1 MTTFHFS
8 EVSTVQGY
16 ALQCVCG
23 ILKCLFHLELGFED
37 IHSQNRQN
45 VFGFQF
51 PLKEDTSTNIF
62 DNNLNKPFR
71 FNNATN

>member
-1 MTTFHFS
+1 MKTFHFS

-51 PLKEDTSTNIF
+51 PL
-62 DNNLNKPFR
+62 
-71 FNNATN
+71 